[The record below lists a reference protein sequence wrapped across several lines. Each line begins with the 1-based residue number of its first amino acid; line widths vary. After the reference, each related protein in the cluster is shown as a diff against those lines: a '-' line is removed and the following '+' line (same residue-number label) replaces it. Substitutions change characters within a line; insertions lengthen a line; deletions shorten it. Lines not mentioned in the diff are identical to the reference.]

1 LGARA
6 FQRRY
11 SARGLTIGAQAAQL
25 LIYVKQLK
33 ETRPCGRSG

>member
-1 LGARA
+1 LSARA
-6 FQRRY
+6 FQWRN
-11 SARGLTIGAQAAQL
+11 SARGLTIGARAPQL